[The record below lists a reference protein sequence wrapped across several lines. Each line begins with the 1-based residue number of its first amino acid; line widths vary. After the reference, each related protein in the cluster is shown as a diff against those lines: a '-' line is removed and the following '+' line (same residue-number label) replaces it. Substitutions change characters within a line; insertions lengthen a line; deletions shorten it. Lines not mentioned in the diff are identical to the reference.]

1 MKNLLFVSAIVCSM
15 VGTSFAASDP
25 CKEKTTEAKNLYAKC
40 KSIGKGNA
48 GYDQCA
54 SSYRVIKNQ
63 AEQACRSGGLD
74 EEGMRK
80 AIEQWQ
86 KQVDR
91 CAGKISNRCASSLQQ
106 LGHYQFQLEEK
117 QFLDKNAQYEED
129 VAWCADRDNK
139 PAKCAN
145 INQFPKPD
153 HQKSLGYFLEY
164 IDKYPKE
171 AKAPTVI
178 Y

>member
-1 MKNLLFVSAIVCSM
+1 MKNLLLVSAIVCSM
-15 VGTSFAASDP
+15 AGTSFAASDP
-25 CKEKTTEAKNLYAKC
+25 CKDKTTEAKNLYAKC

-48 GYDQCA
+48 GYEQCA

-74 EEGMRK
+74 EDGMRK

-117 QFLDKNAQYEED
+117 QFLD
-129 VAWCADRDNK
+129 
-139 PAKCAN
+139 
-145 INQFPKPD
+145 
-153 HQKSLGYFLEY
+153 
-164 IDKYPKE
+164 
-171 AKAPTVI
+171 
-178 Y
+178 